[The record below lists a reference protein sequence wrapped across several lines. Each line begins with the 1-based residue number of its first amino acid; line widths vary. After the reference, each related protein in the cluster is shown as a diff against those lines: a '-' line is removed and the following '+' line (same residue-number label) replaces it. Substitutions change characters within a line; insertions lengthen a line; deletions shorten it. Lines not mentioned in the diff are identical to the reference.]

1 MELATLGAA
10 LVDGI
15 QGNFS
20 GDLYRPG
27 DPGYD
32 DARMVINSMIDRHPA
47 LVARPTDEEGV
58 QAVVNLARERGLP
71 LAVRCGGHGVSG
83 HGTCDGGIVIDLTGL
98 NSIEIDPAAK
108 MARVGGGVTWGELD
122 EATQQHGL
130 AVRGGRHP
138 GTGIAG
144 LTLGSGSGWLE
155 RMYGLTC
162 DSLLSARVVLAD
174 GTLVTASPFQNE
186 DLFWGLRGGGGNF
199 GVVTEFTYQLHEVG
213 PMVTGG
219 MLL

>member
-32 DARMVINSMIDRHPA
+32 EARMVINSMIDRHPA

-83 HGTCDGGIVIDLTGL
+83 HGTCDGGIVLDLSAL
-98 NSIEIDPAAK
+98 NSIEVDPAGK
-108 MARVGGGVTWGELD
+108 IARAGGGTKWGELD
-122 EATQQHGL
+122 DATQRHGL
-130 AVRGGRHP
+130 AVTGGRIST
-138 GTGIAG
+138 TGIGG
-144 LTLGSGSGWLE
+144 LTLGSG
-155 RMYGLTC
+155 
-162 DSLLSARVVLAD
+162 
-174 GTLVTASPFQNE
+174 
-186 DLFWGLRGGGGNF
+186 
-199 GVVTEFTYQLHEVG
+199 
-213 PMVTGG
+213 
-219 MLL
+219 